1 MVNENREPAQAT
13 LPETE
18 SPAQDWSVGE
28 ESTPAPT
35 DEQAPVDSTV
45 ETSET
50 TEVSETTGTTEAAP
64 PAAPSAETVPTATPP
79 SAPEPTPQS
88 GPSPAELQQL
98 QRQAA
103 EYEQL
108 RVRAELQQES
118 DRYQKGLEDQGYLP
132 EQAQQAAQQYA
143 QSRQAQADLMKKAD
157 EYGKH
162 LAGKTAAAEHFAQKY
177 KLNMVDLPTLR
188 QAESPEIMEALAKN
202 ISERRSV
209 DAELAKL
216 RQAQAPPQSFDNS
229 QGSPD
234 VAPNDNGWLDRYN
247 GGDRSTQA
255 IAAARKAAG
264 LS

>member
-35 DEQAPVDSTV
+35 DEQTPVDSTV
-45 ETSET
+45 ETAET
-50 TEVSETTGTTEAAP
+50 TEPTGTTEVAP
-64 PAAPSAETVPTATPP
+64 PAAPSTETVPTATPP

-108 RVRAELQQES
+108 RVRAGLQQEGN
-118 DRYQKGLEDQGYLP
+118 RYQKSLEDQGYLP
-132 EQAQQAAQQYA
+132 EQAQQAAQQYM
-143 QSRQAQADLMKKAD
+143 QSRQSQVDLMKKAD
-157 EYGKH
+157 EYGRH
-162 LAGKTAAAEHFAQKY
+162 IEGKSAAAEHFAQKY
-177 KLNMVDLPTLR
+177 NLNMVDLPTLR

-216 RQAQAPPQSFDNS
+216 RQAQAPPQ
-229 QGSPD
+229 
-234 VAPNDNGWLDRYN
+234 
-247 GGDRSTQA
+247 
-255 IAAARKAAG
+255 
-264 LS
+264 LSHHNNL